1 MGSMTR
7 VQFISGSHGLGHVT
21 RDIEMAK
28 ELRKLKPGT
37 EIDWLGDHPASDVLR
52 EAGETVLPEA
62 EQLDYGNAH
71 VDSSGKGYE
80 LNIGVHGFDLR
91 KGQPLN
97 AKKLLASIAKGS
109 YDLVVGDETY
119 DLFTALH
126 DDISKKTFKMVA
138 IGDFIGM
145 EAMSWNLK
153 DRLACRV
160 FNKVWSES
168 MMMFLDKTFAENYIM
183 IGLPEDIADV
193 PFGKTGMTRRELA
206 IKMMDFVGYIVSFD
220 PRDYLDQK
228 SWKDK
233 LGYGAGPLVICTIG
247 GTAAGRDLLEL
258 CGKSYPIL
266 KRDLPD
272 LKMVLVRGP
281 RLPANSIK
289 TPEGVEVKGYVPKL
303 YEHMAAADVVVTAG
317 GGTTTLELTAL
328 RRPFLYFPFEHHC
341 EQMIDVTNRV
351 KRQRA
356 GVMMRFPQTT
366 PEILAQRIKE
376 NIGKQVDYAEV
387 PLDGARKSAEIMAR
401 YLN

>member
-1 MGSMTR
+1 
-7 VQFISGSHGLGHVT
+7 
-21 RDIEMAK
+21 
-28 ELRKLKPGT
+28 
-37 EIDWLGDHPASDVLR
+37 
-52 EAGETVLPEA
+52 
-62 EQLDYGNAH
+62 
-71 VDSSGKGYE
+71 
-80 LNIGVHGFDLR
+80 
-91 KGQPLN
+91 
-97 AKKLLASIAKGS
+97 
-109 YDLVVGDETY
+109 
-119 DLFTALH
+119 
-126 DDISKKTFKMVA
+126 
-138 IGDFIGM
+138 
-145 EAMSWNLK
+145 
-153 DRLACRV
+153 
-160 FNKVWSES
+160 
-168 MMMFLDKTFAENYIM
+168 M

-356 GVMMRFPQTT
+356 GEMMRFPQTT